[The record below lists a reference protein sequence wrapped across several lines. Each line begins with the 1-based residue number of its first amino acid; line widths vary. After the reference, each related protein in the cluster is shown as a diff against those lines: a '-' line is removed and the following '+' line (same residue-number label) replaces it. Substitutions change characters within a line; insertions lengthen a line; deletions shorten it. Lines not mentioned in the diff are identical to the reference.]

1 MTLGIAR
8 EATVSLG
15 VSVRRTFKKLGV
27 FSRVTR
33 ATMGEKNG
41 KQRQILGQELGIG
54 QLRQKFKS
62 IVLKLCGDCN
72 EMED

>member
-8 EATVSLG
+8 EAAVSLG
-15 VSVRRTFKKLGV
+15 DSMKRTFKKLGI
-27 FSRVTR
+27 FSGVTR

-41 KQRQILGQELGIG
+41 KQRQILGQELGIE
-54 QLRQKFKS
+54 QLRQKFKN